1 MKELE
6 ILIPL
11 IGKPVWIVHDMRE
24 HWDVLKAVTVDEHGL
39 SYRFISG
46 LDIPA
51 CRCSIYEKKDL
62 K

>member
-11 IGKPVWIVHDMRE
+11 LGKPVWITHDMRE
-24 HWDVLKAVTVDEHGL
+24 HWDVLKAVTIDEHGI

-51 CRCSIYEKKDL
+51 YRCCIYNNEEKK
-62 K
+62 